1 MHMTPESAEMHT
13 IILFALGGMF
23 LIGLITDLIGRLTP
37 LPRVS
42 LLLLTGLLIGPSGF
56 SLLPEVFIEDWF
68 PLLTHIALGMVGFL
82 LGQQISLSTVR
93 KYGRVILW
101 VTAGK
106 VAGATIAVA
115 LCLFALGAEIVVIL
129 LLASIASSTA
139 PAVLMDVVKELRVK
153 GKFADIMLGIV
164 ALDDAWGLLIF
175 TFMLAV
181 AGAISGQGGTTD
193 AIISGLGEIGGSLLL
208 GLALGLPMAY
218 LSGRIQPGE
227 PTLAEALGLVA
238 LCAGTAIWLDLSP
251 ILAAMMMGST
261 VATLATHHERA
272 FNEID
277 GIEWPFMIMFFLLA
291 GASLNLDELF
301 AAGWIGLVYILART
315 VGTYYG
321 AKIGGRFSG
330 AEAIIQ
336 RWIGVCLLPQAGVAL
351 GMALLASYRFPEL
364 KSIILPVVIGSTII
378 FEIIGPVI
386 TRRVFKYVK
395 SNEPAL
401 ISFGSK

>member
-1 MHMTPESAEMHT
+1 MTPENANMHT
-13 IILFALGGMF
+13 IILLTLGSMF
-23 LIGLITDLIGRLTP
+23 LLGLVADLVGRRTP

-56 SLLPEVFIEDWF
+56 SLLPEVFIKDWF
-68 PLLTHIALGMVGFL
+68 PLLTHIALSMVGFL
-82 LGQQISLSTVR
+82 LGQQISLTAMR
-93 KYGRVILW
+93 KHGRTILW
-101 VTAGK
+101 ITTGK
-106 VAGATIAVA
+106 VVVATMTVA
-115 LCLFALGAEIVVIL
+115 LCLYALGVELAVIL

-139 PAVLMDVVKELRVK
+139 PAVLLDVVKEMRVK
-153 GKFADIMLGIV
+153 GKFTDIMLAIV

-175 TFMLAV
+175 SFMLAV
-181 AGAISGQGGTTD
+181 VGAISGQGGATE
-193 AIISGLGEIGGSLLL
+193 AIASGLGEIGGSLLL

-218 LSGRIQPGE
+218 LSGRIRPGE

-261 VATLATHHERA
+261 VASLATHHERA

-277 GIEWPFMIMFFLLA
+277 GIEWPFMILFFLLA
-291 GASLNLDELF
+291 GASLHLDELF
-301 AAGWIGLVYILART
+301 AAGWIGLVYILARM

-321 AKIGGRFSG
+321 ARIGGRFSG
-330 AEAIIQ
+330 AEAMIQ
-336 RWIGVCLLPQAGVAL
+336 RWMGVCLLPQAGVAI
-351 GMALLASYRFPEL
+351 GMALLASHRFPEL
-364 KSIILPVVIGSTII
+364 KNVILPVVIGSTIF

-395 SNEPAL
+395 SNEPTL
-401 ISFGSK
+401 ISIGSK